1 MGLDPAALDRY
12 ITGNYGEDF
21 FRDDVEE
28 IEPDEEEP
36 TNPFYREPDLV
47 PDAGGYDVFAV
58 MDDGDV
64 LCRKCVLD
72 PTNPVHDER
81 SVQGLTTIN
90 SDGWGVVAFEHTG
103 NLEEPECCSHCNK
116 EIA

>member
-47 PDAGGYDVFAV
+47 PDAGGYDVFARHGRRRRALSQV
-58 MDDGDV
+58 
-64 LCRKCVLD
+64 RA
-72 PTNPVHDER
+72 R
-81 SVQGLTTIN
+81 SHQ
-90 SDGWGVVAFEHTG
+90 
-103 NLEEPECCSHCNK
+103 PRP
-116 EIA
+116 